1 MLCMYGNTSGT
12 ATHTLT
18 SATTVIRELIGLYLP
33 ERPDT
38 PSHASTHR
46 CKATLTPE
54 LFDKFVSALS
64 QYREQRLAIGELVDV
79 VGQCFNH
86 LEVTHE

>member
-1 MLCMYGNTSGT
+1 MHHPNT
-12 ATHTLT
+12 
-18 SATTVIRELIGLYLP
+18 P
-33 ERPDT
+33 
-38 PSHASTHR
+38 THR

-64 QYREQRLAIGELVDV
+64 QYREQRLGIGELVDV

-86 LEVTHE
+86 LEVTHERPSSLRD